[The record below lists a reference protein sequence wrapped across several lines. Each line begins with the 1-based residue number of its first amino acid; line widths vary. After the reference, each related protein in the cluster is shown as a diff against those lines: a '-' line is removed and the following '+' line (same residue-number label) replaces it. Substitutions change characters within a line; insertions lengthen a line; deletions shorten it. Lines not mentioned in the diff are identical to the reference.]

1 MTSELDGLDRK
12 ILAILQENA
21 RSSFAQIA
29 EKVGVSEGTIHL
41 RVKKM
46 VSSGIIKGFYA
57 ILTPERVGR
66 GLTAF
71 IELKADPSKYQKVL
85 ERIQALRDVYEVHD
99 VTGEF
104 YAILKVRTASKEGL
118 ARVIDA
124 IGDVDGV
131 TSTQTIVVLRTI
143 KETYKIEV

>member
-1 MTSELDGLDRK
+1 MTSELDRLDRQ
-12 ILAILQENA
+12 ILDVLQDNA

-46 VSSGIIKGFYA
+46 VNSGIIKGFYA
-57 ILTPERVGR
+57 ILTPERVGK

-71 IELKADPSKYQKVL
+71 IELKADPSKYQEALRV
-85 ERIQALRDVYEVHD
+85 IQALKDVYEVHD

-118 ARVIDA
+118 ARVIDTL
-124 IGDVDGV
+124 GDIEGV